1 MDTWAILIMR
11 KTTPAVSFLAHFAKY
26 VLASAAWCVTCL
38 KKKQLSELL
47 HKLHKQSMTLHKRKI
62 NVLVV
67 VVCFIPLLL
76 AVVTTTLNIDD
87 DTEFFTYGYKIDYKE
102 LYLIV
107 FIKNFIY
114 SLIFPT
120 LTNAIA
126 LLFGLLC
133 VQVSTVIRRLTE
145 DVTLCSPINFITSK
159 QLEKIKEKSE
169 IDDILGAI
177 QDIFSMS
184 SLFIIISN
192 VSTCT
197 SILNLYLHSNSISVV
212 TSIEWA
218 VYAINSLGCLVS
230 VLWIAGGVTVADQ
243 KFKES
248 FHRKSKLR
256 MFLDVIPTEPRLER
270 WLFDKPD
277 FVFNGWGIL
286 PYRRVTVFAVIGA
299 LVTYTV
305 LIVN

>member
-1 MDTWAILIMR
+1 M
-11 KTTPAVSFLAHFAKY
+11 
-26 VLASAAWCVTCL
+26 
-38 KKKQLSELL
+38 
-47 HKLHKQSMTLHKRKI
+47 
-62 NVLVV
+62 
-67 VVCFIPLLL
+67 
-76 AVVTTTLNIDD
+76 
-87 DTEFFTYGYKIDYKE
+87 
-102 LYLIV
+102 
-107 FIKNFIY
+107 KNFLY

-126 LLFGLLC
+126 LLFCLLC

-145 DVTLCSPINFITSK
+145 DITLGSPINFITSK
-159 QLEKIKEKSE
+159 RLEKIKEKSE
-169 IDDILGAI
+169 IDDILDNI
-177 QDIFSMS
+177 QDIFSMP
-184 SLFIIISN
+184 SLFIIVSN
-192 VSTCT
+192 LSTCA
-197 SILNLYLHSNSISVV
+197 SVLNLYLNSHTISVV
-212 TSIEWA
+212 TYIEWA
-218 VYAINSLGCLVS
+218 LYAINSLGCLVA

-256 MFLDVIPTEPRLER
+256 MFLDATPTEPRLER

-286 PYRRVTVFAVIGA
+286 PYRRITVFAVIGA